1 MENNTQRY
9 EIRNESD
16 NVWTGKLLNPER
28 QSSGLKNI
36 RIRVDEA
43 LESGNSFS
51 LLRNLIIHLHQNVP
65 SKLFKERKNVAIS

>member
-43 LESGNSFS
+43 L
-51 LLRNLIIHLHQNVP
+51 RVR
-65 SKLFKERKNVAIS
+65 KLF